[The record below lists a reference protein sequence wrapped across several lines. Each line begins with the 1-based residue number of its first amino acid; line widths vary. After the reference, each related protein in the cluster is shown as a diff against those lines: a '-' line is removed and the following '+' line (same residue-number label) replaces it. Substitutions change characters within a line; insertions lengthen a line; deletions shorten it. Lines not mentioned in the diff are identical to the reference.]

1 LQLRPLHLLDAGGGR
16 LRDRR
21 GLELSPA
28 PRQAIR
34 NDRKGVSSMKAR
46 CSFARY
52 ICSTLVVVG
61 FSINP
66 S

>member
-1 LQLRPLHLLDAGGGR
+1 
-16 LRDRR
+16 
-21 GLELSPA
+21 
-28 PRQAIR
+28 
-34 NDRKGVSSMKAR
+34 MKAR

>member
-1 LQLRPLHLLDAGGGR
+1 M
-16 LRDRR
+16 
-21 GLELSPA
+21 
-28 PRQAIR
+28 
-34 NDRKGVSSMKAR
+34 SSMKAR

>member
-1 LQLRPLHLLDAGGGR
+1 
-16 LRDRR
+16 
-21 GLELSPA
+21 
-28 PRQAIR
+28 
-34 NDRKGVSSMKAR
+34 MKAR

-61 FSINP
+61 FAINP

>member
-1 LQLRPLHLLDAGGGR
+1 LQLRPLRLLDVGGGR

-21 GLELSPA
+21 RLELSPPA
-28 PRQAIR
+28 GNPD
-34 NDRKGVSSMKAR
+34 DRKGVSSMKAR

>member
-1 LQLRPLHLLDAGGGR
+1 LQLRPLHLLDVGGGR

-21 GLELSPA
+21 RLELSPGRG
-28 PRQAIR
+28 RQSGR
-34 NDRKGVSSMKAR
+34 PKGGGSVKAR